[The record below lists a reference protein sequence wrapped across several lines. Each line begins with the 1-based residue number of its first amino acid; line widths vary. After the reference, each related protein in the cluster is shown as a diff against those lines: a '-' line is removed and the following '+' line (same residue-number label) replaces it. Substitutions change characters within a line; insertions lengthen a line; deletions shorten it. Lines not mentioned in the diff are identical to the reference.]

1 MKNKSIISLMIF
13 LMGFGVITSSCEDML
28 TPDMDRY
35 APHSGQDTVYSYLGI
50 LKSIQDI
57 AERYV
62 ILGEARGDLATTT
75 SYTSDSIYRIATFD
89 PDMQDGESALL
100 RLADYYKVINQCNF
114 YLNYADTA
122 AIKNNTYYMKREYA
136 QVQAMRAWTYMQMVL
151 NYGNVPFV
159 AKPISDTKTALDIE
173 KQFETDL
180 KNALETSKVVA
191 NAQNLY
197 SLLCENGLERA
208 LQLQNLY
215 GIPSYGNYKT
225 GSGSEIP
232 STSCAFPVDLVLGD
246 LALMAGQYEKAAEYL
261 YNYIGNNGTE
271 YITTSRALYSEARFG
286 YETYYFPEKSAWTSN
301 FSSFS
306 SGSTITVIPGTAN
319 KSFGRMLTAHYN
331 VFGFKASSSQ
341 STSGSIEEN
350 PDEGEDPNAGVST
363 TGSIRLTPNEKYRQL
378 VASTNYIG
386 VNNDQQYCFYTEPV
400 GSDKAKVEYP
410 IGLGD
415 ARIHA
420 SIANS
425 RIDGEEFNFINKYA
439 PTNSYSF
446 RPSYDWIMAMGFN
459 TMYGVKVYK
468 PSQVMLRYAEAV
480 NRAGFPQFAFAVLK
494 DGLNER
500 TIPAIRDSIAYEVG
514 ELGDTIGSST
524 VYYSDGTTK
533 YRDSVAYYISYE
545 ELQKI
550 AERPYM
556 DFVTATTTA
565 TTTINGIHALG
576 CGTTAGLKNTEYS
589 YDKMVAGKIVDER
602 VRRGEIDRA
611 NADEEKEKLSEM
623 GVDKAVKEE
632 LITKEDIINAV
643 EELIVDEL
651 ALETAF
657 EGNRFNDLV
666 RISGHKSDGTNWFA
680 WKIAHRNYK
689 PNSADYDVNLY
700 GRLQNRNNWFLPMP
714 R

>member
-1 MKNKSIISLMIF
+1 MKNKSIISLIIF
-13 LMGFGVITSSCEDML
+13 LMGFGVVTSSCEDML

-114 YLNYADTA
+114 YLNYADTT

-159 AKPISDTKTALDIE
+159 SKPISDTKTALEIE
-173 KQFETDL
+173 KQFEADL

-191 NAQNLY
+191 NTQNLY
-197 SLLCENGLERA
+197 TLLCENGLERA

-215 GIPSYGNYKT
+215 GIPSYGAYAT
-225 GSGSEIP
+225 GSGIGISAIK
-232 STSCAFPVDLVLGD
+232 CVFPVDLVLGD
-246 LALMAGQYEKAAEYL
+246 LALMAGKYEKAAEYL
-261 YNYIGNNGTE
+261 YNYIDNNETE
-271 YITTSRALYSEARFG
+271 YFFGSARYLESRYG
-286 YETYYFPEKSAWTSN
+286 YETFYMPMPVDWTDDFTG
-301 FSSFS
+301 FSDN
-306 SGSTITVIPGTAN
+306 STITVIPGAAN

-341 STSGSIEEN
+341 STSGSVEEN

-400 GSDKAKVEYP
+400 GSDQPKVEYP

-415 ARIHA
+415 ARVHT

-439 PTNSYSF
+439 PSSSFNF
-446 RPSYDWIMAMGFN
+446 RPSYEWMTALNFQ
-459 TMYGVKVYK
+459 TLYGIKIYK

-494 DGLNER
+494 DGLNDR
-500 TIPAIRDSIAYEVG
+500 TIPAIRDSIAYELG

-545 ELQKI
+545 ELKGM

-565 TTTINGIHALG
+565 TTNIIGVHALG

-602 VRRGEIDRA
+602 VRRGEIDRT
-611 NADEEKEKLSEM
+611 NADEEKDKLSEM
-623 GVDKAVKEE
+623 GVNKAVTEG
-632 LITKEDIINAV
+632 LITKDDIINAV

-700 GRLQNRNNWFLPMP
+700 GKLQNRNNWFLPMP